1 MEKKMPGG
9 AANFANLPPERLH
22 EIAKSGAQARARM
35 RQAAKWRKGLRKAL
49 TERLG
54 EEQVQDRLAEALLR
68 EALAIERPGNAIR
81 AYETIQAILGEE
93 KREPEKPERR
103 ADLSTMSV
111 EELMKLL

>member
-1 MEKKMPGG
+1 M
-9 AANFANLPPERLH
+9 
-22 EIAKSGAQARARM
+22 
-35 RQAAKWRKGLRKAL
+35 
-49 TERLG
+49 
-54 EEQVQDRLAEALLR
+54 R
-68 EALAIERPGNAIR
+68 EARDIEGAGNAIR

>member
-1 MEKKMPGG
+1 MPGG

-22 EIAKSGAQARARM
+22 EIAKSGAQARARIG
-35 RQAAKWRKGLRKAL
+35 QAAKWRKGLRKAL

-68 EALAIERPGNAIR
+68 EALARERPGNAIR